1 MSMKTMIRQET
12 EWLGDAELV
21 TLSRDGQPAA
31 FGQIVERYQTLICAL
46 AYSAC
51 GDLSRSEDLAQQT
64 FITAW
69 RQLCALKEPGKVLS
83 AG

>member
-1 MSMKTMIRQET
+1 MKTMIRQET
-12 EWLGDAELV
+12 ECLGDAELV
-21 TLSRDGQPAA
+21 TLSRDGHPDA